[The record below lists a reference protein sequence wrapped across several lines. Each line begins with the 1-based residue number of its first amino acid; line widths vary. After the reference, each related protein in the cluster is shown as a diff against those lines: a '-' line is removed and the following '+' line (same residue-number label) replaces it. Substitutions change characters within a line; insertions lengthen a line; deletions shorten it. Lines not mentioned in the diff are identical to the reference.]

1 MINRVYLP
9 TTHSLRQVFQC
20 MPPSKWILVD
30 NKGIPNQKTTV
41 IGNVTL
47 LSVGVAVSVSFV
59 PRLWAVAV
67 LLGCVLNQYALS
79 DGCELV
85 LHIYL
90 FYSSHEDDSDTQ
102 SEVDTAD
109 LRSNITSLLEKITV
123 TLSRDHMLACR
134 SESGCEVPI
143 NIDEECEPYG
153 MELKEQIS
161 AGTSSNQST
170 EYTHLLIFISW
181 SRCPLVQ
188 SYQVAPEE
196 VK

>member
-1 MINRVYLP
+1 
-9 TTHSLRQVFQC
+9 
-20 MPPSKWILVD
+20 
-30 NKGIPNQKTTV
+30 
-41 IGNVTL
+41 
-47 LSVGVAVSVSFV
+47 
-59 PRLWAVAV
+59 
-67 LLGCVLNQYALS
+67 VLNQYTLS

-170 EYTHLLIFISW
+170 EYAHLLISLPGRDVHWFKVIKWHQKRS
-181 SRCPLVQ
+181 SKVHPDQITEEAGENR
-188 SYQVAPEE
+188 APVRQHE
-196 VK
+196 